1 VTSPWAGPPKSVI
14 VPGGLCGYS
23 LGSAFVRGI
32 RRSMPFSA
40 NTELI
45 LDNISGEAPEQMR
58 SVLERVYPGAFEGY
72 RSPF

>member
-1 VTSPWAGPPKSVI
+1 
-14 VPGGLCGYS
+14 
-23 LGSAFVRGI
+23 
-32 RRSMPFSA
+32 MPFSA